1 MPGRAWGVGAAEHDS
16 RLRTGPHREKIMD
29 LVLATRNLDKAK
41 EIRAFLDGLDHRILT
56 LEAFPSVPEVVED
69 GDSYEANAMKK
80 ALTVSKYTGKMSLAD
95 DTGLEVDALQGQP
108 GLFSARFAG
117 EDATYADNRRKLL
130 SLMKDIPSQQRTA
143 RFRCVM
149 VLAKPEGKAR
159 TVEGVV
165 EGSITLEEK
174 GEGGFGYDPVFYL
187 PEVGKTLAQLTF
199 DEKNKIS
206 HRARALEKIREILKT
221 IR

>member
-1 MPGRAWGVGAAEHDS
+1 
-16 RLRTGPHREKIMD
+16 MD

-41 EIRAFLDGLDHRILT
+41 EIRAFLDGLGHRILT

-130 SLMKDIPSQQRTA
+130 SLMKDVPSHQRTA

-149 VLAKPEGKAR
+149 ALAKPEGKAR

-165 EGSITLEEK
+165 EGSITLGEK

-199 DEKNKIS
+199 EEKNKVS
-206 HRARALEKIREILKT
+206 HRARALEKIREILKK
-221 IR
+221 IK

>member
-1 MPGRAWGVGAAEHDS
+1 MPGRAWGVGASEHDS

-29 LVLATRNLDKAK
+29 LVLATRNLDKVK
-41 EIRAFLDGLDHRILT
+41 EIRAFLDGLGHRILT

-130 SLMKDIPSQQRTA
+130 SLMKDVPSQQRTA

-199 DEKNKIS
+199 EEKNKVS
-206 HRARALEKIREILKT
+206 HRARALEKIREILKK

>member
-1 MPGRAWGVGAAEHDS
+1 
-16 RLRTGPHREKIMD
+16 MD
-29 LVLATRNLDKAK
+29 LVLATRNIDKAR
-41 EIRAFLDGLDHRILT
+41 EIRAFLDGLGYRILT

-95 DTGLEVDALQGQP
+95 DTGLEVDVLEGQP

-117 EDATYADNRRKLL
+117 EGVTYADNRRKLL
-130 SLMKDIPSQQRTA
+130 SLMKDVPSHQRTA

-149 VLAKPEGKAR
+149 VLALPEGGTQ

-165 EGSITLEEK
+165 EGSITSAEE
-174 GEGGFGYDPVFYL
+174 GERGFGYDPVFYL
-187 PEVGKTLAQLTF
+187 PEAGKTLAQLTF
-199 DEKNKIS
+199 DEKNKAS
-206 HRARALEKIREILKT
+206 HRARALEKIREILKKM
-221 IR
+221 